1 MTNLLFS
8 GILLFGSN
16 EGSLHLPEGVSKALL
31 ASHSGMRYL
40 IIILML
46 MAIFFAYQTSKGK
59 RPFIGNT
66 KKTGMFTMILIDIQL
81 LMGLVLY
88 FFFLAG
94 QTNFKLG
101 KLKDQLEVSMF
112 RSIAVD
118 HFIGMLI
125 AVVLVH
131 MGYAKAKKAMND
143 PEAGRK
149 QFLFYLIAFII
160 IMLVIPWPFLHHER
174 GWM

>member
-59 RPFIGNT
+59 RPLT
-66 KKTGMFTMILIDIQL
+66 
-81 LMGLVLY
+81 
-88 FFFLAG
+88 
-94 QTNFKLG
+94 
-101 KLKDQLEVSMF
+101 
-112 RSIAVD
+112 
-118 HFIGMLI
+118 
-125 AVVLVH
+125 
-131 MGYAKAKKAMND
+131 
-143 PEAGRK
+143 
-149 QFLFYLIAFII
+149 
-160 IMLVIPWPFLHHER
+160 
-174 GWM
+174 